1 MEEDRAKDVN
11 TPATISDIGKRYP
24 VMSLKGGFALI
35 DNDRKLIRE
44 HSHQMREALFACT
57 TQAQVECSVAFARY
71 LSYAGLSSD
80 NYWLFMRLVM
90 TNNPWVIDELLHDR
104 EPRLLFST
112 IRPDADLI
120 EAAFQALFS
129 RHPEEIYAPALEAM
143 LGVVQ
148 NAYFDPDD
156 GYRIRKFSIMDINTL
171 GKFLLK
177 GETQDHPVNRLV
189 LEILDKLAQVGVYY
203 GEPDKNVLS
212 KHAFNVRY
220 AYFDRTRNLVDA
232 IPEPL
237 LVRLPD
243 RGGVHPEDDYAELM
257 ASRRQRRR
265 DSFGRFVKESVGREP
280 VAPSQNPAPRPEV
293 DPMSTQSAS
302 PAKSDIPAVAVL
314 PKKTVPPAKPVV
326 APSSKPLRGESSEK
340 PAVSKEIPKKTEGKK
355 PVSNKLKEKNEP
367 DAIPTRKPAIRPPPA
382 KKPGK
387 KK

>member
-1 MEEDRAKDVN
+1 
-11 TPATISDIGKRYP
+11 
-24 VMSLKGGFALI
+24 MSLKGGFALI

-143 LGVVQ
+143 LGVIQ

-265 DSFGRFVKESVGREP
+265 DSYGRFVKESVGTAP
-280 VAPSQNPAPRPEV
+280 VAPSQSPSPRPEA
-293 DPMSTQSAS
+293 DPRITQSAA
-302 PAKSDIPAVAVL
+302 PVKPDLPTVAVN
-314 PKKTVPPAKPVV
+314 PPNKAASVKKVAVPP
-326 APSSKPLRGESSEK
+326 SKPLHDASSKK
-340 PAVSKEIPKKTEGKK
+340 PAVRKETPIKTESKK
-355 PVSNKLKEKNEP
+355 PVSKKLDDKKQP
-367 DAIPTRKPAIRPPPA
+367 DTIPTRKPVIRTPPA